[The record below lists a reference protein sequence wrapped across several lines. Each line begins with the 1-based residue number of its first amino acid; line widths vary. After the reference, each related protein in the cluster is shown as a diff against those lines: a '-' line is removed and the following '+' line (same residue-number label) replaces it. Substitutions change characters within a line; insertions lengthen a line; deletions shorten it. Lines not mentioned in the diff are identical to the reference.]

1 MVFANED
8 LETPYSKV
16 SIGPGVPGREMNGSK
31 MSKVLNDNYLLRVI
45 HKQGIGEGHTLTLQ
59 VSQQSF
65 ALGIGKRPVRQ
76 SLHNLVV
83 RVIFFSFRDHKCMV

>member
-1 MVFANED
+1 MVFASED

-16 SIGPGVPGREMNGSK
+16 SICPGVPGREMNWSK
-31 MSKVLNDNYLLRVI
+31 LCNVLKDNDLLRVI

-76 SLHNLVV
+76 SLHDLVV
-83 RVIFFSFRDHKCMV
+83 RAIFFSFGNHECMV